1 MERLEDD
8 FPFGFQIPC
17 GSRKLTGLFL
27 LLFRAVQ
34 GCSMELAGQQRIHL
48 PLEPHLRCSPRVDQ
62 LARPADLKPPEDIT
76 QRTDFAGLF
85 HVA

>member
-1 MERLEDD
+1 MWVSETNRV
-8 FPFGFQIPC
+8 IPA
-17 GSRKLTGLFL
+17 
-27 LLFRAVQ
+27 AV
-34 GCSMELAGQQRIHL
+34 SSSPRMLMELAGQQRIHL

>member
-1 MERLEDD
+1 
-8 FPFGFQIPC
+8 
-17 GSRKLTGLFL
+17 
-27 LLFRAVQ
+27 
-34 GCSMELAGQQRIHL
+34 MELAGQQRIHL